1 MVVEVVVVAA
11 VVAVAA
17 RHLPLVRRARRLLVV
32 AQLGDVLVRDVV
44 PLAVGLDVPLLR
56 DLRLRHLQMWG
67 MWGVR

>member
-1 MVVEVVVVAA
+1 MVLSVAA
-11 VVAVAA
+11 M
-17 RHLPLVRRARRLLVV
+17 HLPLVRRARRLLVV

-67 MWGVR
+67 M